1 MGDRRPLSSAL
12 GISGT
17 QPFCDELIRTATG
30 IHVFAKVKPVGAGE
44 VACPHFL
51 FTPDDLELVAEPFPT
66 PLVDAPDRARQ
77 RPALAAQAAPRRI
90 HLCAGRMRSRSTS
103 WRFSTASSGGFAVRR
118 TPNAVRAAKRS
129 SRANSQPARTA
140 ARTFPSSPRFADRSQ
155 QRPPLVAQAPPRRR
169 RSGGS
174 LDQLSAY
181 RSGEETGAR
190 FEIQRLLRISPIA
203 TCSTQTVIPRR
214 ACQRRT

>member
-1 MGDRRPLSSAL
+1 LTKAALRDWAVVPDTSSN
-12 GISGT
+12 IDT
-17 QPFCDELIRTATG
+17 EDELRRSLFDALFENR
-30 IHVFAKVKPVGAGE
+30 VF
-44 VACPHFL
+44 
-51 FTPDDLELVAEPFPT
+51 VAERKVPRTRCVTKQGLHPAAARH
-66 PLVDAPDRARQ
+66 PGRDSARQ